1 MGRKLTLTQKA
12 MNQHKPGC
20 YLIHWQPAIGNLN
33 NPRATAS
40 HYLGSTKKPVGDRF
54 KEHESKVGARITKAA
69 VERGRSLV
77 LVRTWDGGWHRE
89 RELKKLHNNRLLC
102 PICNPHAETK
112 RRKVGKHEVCPI
124 LATGGN

>member
-1 MGRKLTLTQKA
+1 M
-12 MNQHKPGC
+12 
-20 YLIHWQPAIGNLN
+20 IHWQPAIGNLN
-33 NPRATAS
+33 QPRGMAS
-40 HYLGSTKKPVGDRF
+40 HYLGSTKKPIGERLR
-54 KEHESKVGARITKAA
+54 EHKAKAGARITKAA

-112 RRKVGKHEVCPI
+112 RLKVGGKHEVCGI
-124 LATGGN
+124 MATGSN

>member
-1 MGRKLTLTQKA
+1 
-12 MNQHKPGC
+12 MNQNKPGC

-33 NPRATAS
+33 QPRGMAS
-40 HYLGSTKKPVGDRF
+40 HYLGSTKKPIGDRLR
-54 KEHESKVGARITKAA
+54 EHESKVGARITKAA

-112 RRKVGKHEVCPI
+112 RLKVGGKHEVCGI
-124 LATGGN
+124 MATGSN